1 MYDKNNIFAK
11 ILRKEIPAKIRYE
24 DDVVLCFDDINPIAP
39 VHILVISKKPYVNF
53 ADFISHADENYIA
66 SYFKAI
72 KLITKN
78 LDSENKSYRLVVNNG
93 EYSGQTVMHFH
104 THIIAGKQL
113 KELV

>member
-11 ILRKEIPAKIRYE
+11 ILRKEIPTRIRYE
-24 DDVVLCFDDINPIAP
+24 DEFALCFDDIRPVAPI
-39 VHILVISKKPYVNF
+39 HILVVSKKPYINF
-53 ADFISHADENYIA
+53 EDFISNADEKYIA

-72 KLITKN
+72 KLITTN
-78 LDSENKSYRLVVNNG
+78 LDSKNKSYRLITNNG
-93 EYSGQTVMHFH
+93 EYSGQTIMHFH